1 MKSASTPGPSG
12 GGGDK
17 GERTGVIKPQRQRKD
32 IPYDPFKHLRTR
44 PAVLGRILQQ
54 LVFEPLPE
62 LSVPGIFSGQALD
75 PLHQKLPALRAR
87 SSMSSGAI

>member
-1 MKSASTPGPSG
+1 MRSASTPGQVG
-12 GGGDK
+12 AEGIK
-17 GERTGVIKPQRQRKD
+17 AKERGVIKPQRQRKD